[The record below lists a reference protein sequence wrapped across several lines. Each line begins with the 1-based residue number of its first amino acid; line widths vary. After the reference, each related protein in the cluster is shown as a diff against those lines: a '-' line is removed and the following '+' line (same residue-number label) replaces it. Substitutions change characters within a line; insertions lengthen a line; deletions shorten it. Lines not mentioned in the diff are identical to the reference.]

1 MVACL
6 IFLENLKIMELV
18 FMKTDEHTKNI
29 VLQICEARSLT
40 DATMLFHLHKDL
52 LKGYKIIFPSEAG
65 TQTGYSAN
73 KEFSN
78 GSAIISLFDSDRVW
92 VLDNN
97 TINEMYENGS
107 SHFPIDY
114 SISLDT
120 MSLSYLEPYINGKHS
135 ALPSDFKEVF
145 DFISDES
152 VNVDPMLYQIE
163 NSENLSSDY
172 NLKRIYQKI
181 KAYEF
186 LRNFNSNL
194 YLKEGIIS
202 STVSEQELEIKAQQA
217 MSKLLYSNTRK
228 NNLSEKNTLF
238 NTVSSYLYKMILIQN
253 TMKKESLE
261 NKLLALLH
269 FSHYEMRSFCF
280 REMLI
285 AKRYFEEDDKFPFFN
300 KIKINGKN
308 LLAVANG
315 MAWDLFHIRYL
326 ENFLTINGEN
336 NARYFFPAILT
347 FDKRFIDL
355 LKMNSLKAIAINN
368 ELNEIQPLYKLDL
381 YQEYSAV
388 SNLVKDTLHYYFS
401 DEIRKERMLIHDNS
415 KFYRLN
421 MKNKATQLK
430 YEFMKIF
437 SIKQ

>member
-1 MVACL
+1 
-6 IFLENLKIMELV
+6 
-18 FMKTDEHTKNI
+18 MKTDEHTRNI
-29 VLQICEARSLT
+29 VLQICEASSLT
-40 DATMLFHLHKDL
+40 EATVLFHLYRDL
-52 LKGYKIIFPSEAG
+52 LKGYKFIFPSEAG

-78 GSAIISLFDSDRVW
+78 GAAIRSLFDSDRVW

-97 TINEMYENGS
+97 TVNEMHENGV

-163 NSENLSSDY
+163 NSENLNSDY
-172 NLKRIYQKI
+172 NLTRIYQKI

-186 LRNFNSNL
+186 LRNFNSTL

-202 STVSEQELEIKAQQA
+202 STASEQELEIKAQKTI
-217 MSKLLYSNTRK
+217 SKLLYSRTGK
-228 NNLSEKNTLF
+228 NNLSENNVLF
-238 NTVSSYLYKMILIQN
+238 NVVSSFLFKMILIQN
-253 TMKKESLE
+253 TMKKENLE
-261 NKLLALLH
+261 DKLLELLH
-269 FSHYEMRSFCF
+269 FAHYDMRIFCF

-300 KIKINGKN
+300 KIKTNGKN
-308 LLAVANG
+308 LLTVVNG

-326 ENFLTINGEN
+326 EKFLTINGED

-347 FDKRFIDL
+347 IDKRFIDL

-368 ELNEIQPLYKLDL
+368 DLNEIQPLYKLDF
-381 YQEYSAV
+381 YQEYSTV
-388 SNLVKDTLHYYFS
+388 SNLLKDTLHYYFS
-401 DEIRKERMLIHDNS
+401 DEMRKERMLICENN
-415 KFYRLN
+415 KLYN
-421 MKNKATQLK
+421 INAKNKATQLRC
-430 YEFMKIF
+430 EFMKTF
-437 SIKQ
+437 SIKAD

>member
-1 MVACL
+1 
-6 IFLENLKIMELV
+6 
-18 FMKTDEHTKNI
+18 MKTDEHTRNI
-29 VLQICEARSLT
+29 VLQICEASSLT
-40 DATMLFHLHKDL
+40 EATVLFHLYRDL
-52 LKGYKIIFPSEAG
+52 LKGYKFIFPSEAG

-78 GSAIISLFDSDRVW
+78 GAAIRSLFDSDRVW

-97 TINEMYENGS
+97 TVNEMHENGV

-163 NSENLSSDY
+163 NSENLNSDY
-172 NLKRIYQKI
+172 NQTRIYQKI

-186 LRNFNSNL
+186 LRNFNSTL

-202 STVSEQELEIKAQQA
+202 STASEQELEIKAQKA
-217 MSKLLYSNTRK
+217 MSKLLYSRTGK
-228 NNLSEKNTLF
+228 NNLSENNILF
-238 NTVSSYLYKMILIQN
+238 NIVSSFLFKMILIQN
-253 TMKKESLE
+253 TMKKENLE
-261 NKLLALLH
+261 DKLLELLH
-269 FSHYEMRSFCF
+269 FAHYDMRTFCF

-300 KIKINGKN
+300 KIKTNGKN
-308 LLAVANG
+308 LLTVANG

-326 ENFLTINGEN
+326 EKFLTINGEN

-368 ELNEIQPLYKLDL
+368 DLNEIQPLYKLDF
-381 YQEYSAV
+381 YQEYSTV
-388 SNLVKDTLHYYFS
+388 SNLLKDTLHYYFS
-401 DEIRKERMLIHDNS
+401 DEMRKERMLICENN
-415 KFYRLN
+415 KLYN
-421 MKNKATQLK
+421 INAKNKATQLRC
-430 YEFMKIF
+430 EFMKTF
-437 SIKQ
+437 SIKAD